1 MFLYTLRGSK
11 YLRCVIPNLIGD
23 LNASFDL
30 YFAQYILSR
39 WSEAHQ
45 PQLVKCLSV

>member
-1 MFLYTLRGSK
+1 MPYRVKMPALRH
-11 YLRCVIPNLIGD
+11 IHLIGD

-39 WSEAHQ
+39 WSEVHQ